1 MQQPH
6 RTASAAVQSPPPQQH
21 IPQVADRNTAQQ
33 MPIPK
38 SLHIEPKAPV
48 AIQTRPTLSG
58 GANTAGNHVM
68 GTPALVKNPAFEFDE
83 GGMGLLSKRKLEEL
97 VKQIDPDEKLDPE
110 VEEVSTSYDET

>member
-1 MQQPH
+1 M
-6 RTASAAVQSPPPQQH
+6 H
-21 IPQVADRNTAQQ
+21 IPKTLNIQPQV
-33 MPIPK
+33 
-38 SLHIEPKAPV
+38 PV
-48 AIQTRPTLSG
+48 PIQTRPTLSG

-110 VEEVSTSYDET
+110 VEEVFLVSPLSSASCPTLAVLAVLASNELCTVCS